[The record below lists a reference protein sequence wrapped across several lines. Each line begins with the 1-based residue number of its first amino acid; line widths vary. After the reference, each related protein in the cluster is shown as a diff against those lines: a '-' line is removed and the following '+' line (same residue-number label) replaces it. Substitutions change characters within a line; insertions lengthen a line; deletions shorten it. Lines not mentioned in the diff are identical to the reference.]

1 MSDSHV
7 TYERAKEGEKCAK
20 SDTEVGTVTRKQYIH
35 GMYGRICADFWPPI
49 PKSNSTTRF
58 PRAYTCNTLHKSNAG
73 RNPVCTLQENN
84 QQQPLGDGKKWDSTA
99 SRLGRRNGLP

>member
-1 MSDSHV
+1 MCQVRYRGRYRYTKTVHTSHV
-7 TYERAKEGEKCAK
+7 WT
-20 SDTEVGTVTRKQYIH
+20 
-35 GMYGRICADFWPPI
+35 RICAGFWPPI
-49 PKSNSTTRF
+49 PKSNPTTRF
-58 PRAYTCNTLHKSNAG
+58 PRAYTRNTLHKSNAG